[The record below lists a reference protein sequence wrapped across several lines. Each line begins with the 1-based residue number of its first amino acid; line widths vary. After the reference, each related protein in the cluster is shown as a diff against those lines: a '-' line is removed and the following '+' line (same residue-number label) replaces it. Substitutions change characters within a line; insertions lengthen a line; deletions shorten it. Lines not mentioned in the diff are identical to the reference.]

1 MSESE
6 RSNTGAMFKQLVK
19 AWMASM
25 RGVSDENNKNR
36 MSKHL
41 AIFYRQIRTAISKT
55 LPDDWQR
62 VWVLVEME
70 VDTGSLVCY
79 YRGEDGSI
87 KPLMSGVSLEVYSA
101 FRRVRQE
108 MSQASTP
115 PLWSSLTYIL
125 QRNGTF
131 SIDYG
136 YDPVP
141 IEDEEE
147 RRHMWEQKYLL

>member
-1 MSESE
+1 
-6 RSNTGAMFKQLVK
+6 MFKQLVK
-19 AWMASM
+19 AWVTAM
-25 RGVSDENNKNR
+25 RGVSDENNDNR

-41 AIFYRQIRTAISKT
+41 ATFYRQARTAISKM
-55 LPDDWQR
+55 LPDNWQV

-70 VDTGSLVCY
+70 VDTGSLICY

-87 KPLMSGVSLEVYSA
+87 QPLMNGVSLDAYSA
-101 FRRVRQE
+101 FRRVWQE
-108 MSQASTP
+108 MSQASTT
-115 PLWSSLTYIL
+115 PLWSSATYIL

-147 RRHMWEQKYLL
+147 RLQMWKQKYLL